1 MNKNATP
8 LSSWLVRAGQI
19 ALLVA
24 TAGCAQPAP
33 TTAVAVPPVPAGEGR
48 IWVYRNYEPY
58 TGKGLPAVGVNGGIV
73 GVAELG
79 GAFYR
84 NVPPGHYSVSVE
96 STGRDFNQVASLDVS
111 PGQETYVRIVSNP
124 EWVSGGDTFTYERP
138 TFYAWQVSPDAG
150 RADVARLS
158 FYGGS

>member
-1 MNKNATP
+1 MTRNATP
-8 LSSWLVRAGQI
+8 LSSWLVRTGQI

-33 TTAVAVPPVPAGEGR
+33 TASVAVPPVPAGEGR

-58 TGKGLPAVGVNGGIV
+58 TGKGLPTVGMNGGIV

-84 NVPPGHYSVSVE
+84 NVPPGHYAVSVE
-96 STGRDFNQVASLDVS
+96 STGRDLNQVASLDVS
-111 PGQETYVRIVSNP
+111 PGQEAFVRIVSNP
-124 EWVSGGDTFTYERP
+124 EWVSGGDTYQYERP
-138 TFYAWQVSPDAG
+138 TFYAWPTSPDAG

>member
-1 MNKNATP
+1 MNMNAVRR
-8 LSSWLVRAGQI
+8 SSWVVRAGQL
-19 ALLVA
+19 ALLLA

-33 TTAVAVPPVPAGEGR
+33 TAAVTVPPVPAGEGR

-58 TGKGLPAVGVNGGIV
+58 AGKGLPAVGLNGGTV

-84 NVPPGHYSVSVE
+84 NVPPGHYTVSVE
-96 STGRDFNQVASLDVS
+96 TTGRDFNQMASLDVAA
-111 PGQETYVRIVSNP
+111 GQEAFVRIVSNP

-138 TFYAWQVSPDAG
+138 TFYAWPIPADAA

-158 FYGGS
+158 FYGGG

>member
-1 MNKNATP
+1 MNRNETP
-8 LSSWLVRAGQI
+8 FSSWLVWAGQI

-24 TAGCAQPAP
+24 TAGCAQPAG
-33 TTAVAVPPVPAGEGR
+33 TTAVTIPPVPSGEGR
-48 IWVYRNYEPY
+48 IWIYRNYEPY
-58 TGKGLPAVGVNGGIV
+58 TGKGLPAVGMNGGIV

-84 NVPPGHYSVSVE
+84 NVPPGHYAVTVE
-96 STGRDFNQVASLDVS
+96 STGRDFNQVASLDVAS
-111 PGQETYVRIVSNP
+111 GQEAYVRIVSNP
-124 EWVSGGDTFTYERP
+124 EWVSGGDTFFYERP
-138 TFYAWQVSPDAG
+138 TFYAWPVPPDAG

>member
-1 MNKNATP
+1 MSMNATP
-8 LSSWLVRAGQI
+8 LSSWLVRGGQI

-24 TAGCAQPAP
+24 TAGCAQPP
-33 TTAVAVPPVPAGEGR
+33 STTAVSVPPVPAGEGR

-58 TGKGLPAVGVNGGIV
+58 AGKGLPAVGMNGGIV

-84 NVPPGHYSVSVE
+84 NVPPGHYAVTVE
-96 STGRDFNQVASLDVS
+96 STGTDFSQVASLDMS
-111 PGQETYVRIVSNP
+111 PGQEAFVKIVSNP
-124 EWVSGGDTFTYERP
+124 EWVSGGGTVDYERP
-138 TFYAWQVSPDAG
+138 TFYAWPMAPDTGRTDIAG
-150 RADVARLS
+150 LS